1 MNFRIVIVTSF
12 LASGLS
18 VSLCAAP
25 PPLFDG
31 PPPMSRAVNRAGQKP
46 IPSITA
52 PDHCAW
58 PNLKLLKDGR
68 TLAALIFNNASHGS
82 RPGDIECWLSTD
94 GGKTWKFGSAVT
106 QHEPE
111 TIRMNH
117 AAGLAANGDLIVL
130 TAGWSD
136 RYPAGLPRSRGR
148 FRYDT
153 LGPWISRSPDGGL
166 SWSVDQRGFPEKGP
180 TGQPN
185 TPFGDIQIARNGD
198 LGVIAYSTEARLEKY
213 EDRTFRAYFYRSR
226 DDGKTWGD
234 PVLVATANETTVLH
248 VGDGRWL
255 AVARTGTG
263 VEKKDALV
271 LCRST
276 DDGRSWQLERTLT
289 GYQRVNGHLAKLND
303 GRVLLTYGDRMSA
316 FAHRGMEPGASAK
329 AKAMTR
335 LSPSAHRGIEATISS
350 DGGETWSAAIRVL
363 DWNGLDGG
371 YPSTVQRADGQVV
384 TAYYASAL
392 PDDPWDSAKNYH
404 MGVVVWDVEQSFRK
418 E

>member
-1 MNFRIVIVTSF
+1 MKSPFLF
-12 LASGLS
+12 LAAFCGASFATNLS
-18 VSLCAAP
+18 AA
-25 PPLFDG
+25 PLFDG
-31 PPPMSRAVNRAGQKP
+31 PPPTTYAVNRAGQRP
-46 IPSITA
+46 TPSITA

-68 TLAALIFNNASHGS
+68 TLAAIIFNNASHGS
-82 RPGDIECWLSTD
+82 RPGDVECWLSAD
-94 GGKTWKFGSAVT
+94 GGKTWRFGSAAT
-106 QHEPE
+106 QHEPD

-136 RYPAGLPRSRGR
+136 RYPPDQPRARGR
-148 FRYDT
+148 FRFDV

-166 SWSVDQRGFPEKGP
+166 SWVVDKTGFPERGP

-185 TPFGDIQIARNGD
+185 TPFGDVQIAQNGD
-198 LGVIAYSTEARLEKY
+198 LGVIAYTTEARLDKY
-213 EDRTFRAYFYRSR
+213 EDRKFHAYFYRSR

-234 PVLVATANETTVLH
+234 PVHVAEANETTVLH
-248 VGDGRWL
+248 VGKGRWL

-271 LCRST
+271 LCGSN
-276 DDGRSWQLERTLT
+276 DDGRTWQLKRPLT
-289 GYQRVNGHLAKLND
+289 GYQRVNGHLVKLKD

-316 FAHRGMEPGASAK
+316 FAERGSDAGASAR
-329 AKAMTR
+329 AKALTR
-335 LSPSAHRGIEATISS
+335 LSPTASRGLEAAISS
-350 DGGETWSAAIRVL
+350 DGGETWSEPIRVL

-392 PDDPWDSAKNYH
+392 PGDPWDSAKNYH
-404 MGVVVWDVEQSFRK
+404 LGVVVWDVEKTFARK
-418 E
+418 